1 MTGDQV
7 NHSVEGLESVSRV
20 KYSLS
25 NHGHILAFS
34 LKFNPIGYLKTI
46 FLFPRLACP
55 LGALSVR
62 GSHEKEFFGGCYL
75 KTTMQNSW

>member
-1 MTGDQV
+1 MRYEKKMTGDQV

-46 FLFPRLACP
+46 FFISEASLPAWSIVSKGF
-55 LGALSVR
+55 
-62 GSHEKEFFGGCYL
+62 
-75 KTTMQNSW
+75 T